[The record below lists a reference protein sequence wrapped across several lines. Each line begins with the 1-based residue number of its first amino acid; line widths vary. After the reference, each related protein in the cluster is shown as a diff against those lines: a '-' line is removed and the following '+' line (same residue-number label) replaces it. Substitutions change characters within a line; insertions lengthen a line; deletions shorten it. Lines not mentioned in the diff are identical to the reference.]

1 MVGIFFGSLA
11 FGYISDK
18 YGRMVALLLGI
29 ATVCLSSI
37 IGVFMPTAIGYGV
50 FRFLSG
56 AHYHEPLF
64 DSWDE

>member
-11 FGYISDK
+11 FGFISDK
-18 YGRMVALLLGI
+18 YGRIAALLLGI

-37 IGVFMPTAIGYGV
+37 IGVFMPTAVGYGV

-56 AHYHEPLF
+56 RHYRGLF
-64 DSWDE
+64 FDLCNE